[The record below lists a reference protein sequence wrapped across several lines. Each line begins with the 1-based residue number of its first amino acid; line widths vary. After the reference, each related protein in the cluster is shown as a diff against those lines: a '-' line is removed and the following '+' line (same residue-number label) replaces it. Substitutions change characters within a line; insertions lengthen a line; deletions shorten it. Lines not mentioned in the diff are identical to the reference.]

1 MNTAPVNLIENA
13 LVDFSKMYC
22 QQCPFLLQQMLFLIS
37 KKNLSLY
44 RRLMSLIKGDY
55 SNLKHFKKCNGI
67 AGSIVKSCKKW
78 MAAYKDKFRKMLS
91 SLFKYNQ
98 PKTEIPESFYKM
110 GSPSVKLYLI
120 SWLFIIPFN
129 FGYIHII
136 NSTLKKCTH

>member
-1 MNTAPVNLIENA
+1 
-13 LVDFSKMYC
+13 
-22 QQCPFLLQQMLFLIS
+22 
-37 KKNLSLY
+37 
-44 RRLMSLIKGDY
+44 MSLIKGDY

-136 NSTLKKCTH
+136 NSSLKKCTH